1 MTVEGNGD
9 VAVTIGLGG
18 AGLNHV
24 GVEDALFLHTEVLF
38 PRDGMITVIG
48 SSKETYLLFL
58 GLLGQ
63 LRMAKVH

>member
-1 MTVEGNGD
+1 
-9 VAVTIGLGG
+9 
-18 AGLNHV
+18 
-24 GVEDALFLHTEVLF
+24 
-38 PRDGMITVIG
+38 MITVIG